1 MISVKD
7 AKGKTYDAAKHFGVY
22 GLQKLTEEQSKRT
35 TVCYS
40 YFQPDGGAEM
50 SPSPKERVYYVT
62 KGSITVNG
70 KDGETHVLDKGDM
83 IYIAPGEERN
93 MTINNGKPA
102 EVLVFIVTP

>member
-7 AKGKTYDAAKHFGVY
+7 AKGTPYDAAKHSGVY
-22 GLQKLTEEQSKRT
+22 GLQKLTEADSKRI

-50 SPSPKERVYYVT
+50 CPSPKERVYYVT

-70 KDGETHVLDKGDM
+70 KDGETHVVDEGGM
-83 IYIAPGEERN
+83 IYIAPGEERD
-93 MTINNGKPA
+93 MIINNGKPA

>member
-7 AKGKTYDAAKHFGVY
+7 ARGATYDAAKHFGVY
-22 GLQKLTEEQSKRT
+22 GLQKITEAQSMRT

-50 SPSPKERVYYVT
+50 SPSPKERVYYVV

-70 KDGETHVLDKGDM
+70 KDGESHVLDPGDL
-83 IYIAPGEERN
+83 IYIAPGEERD
-93 MTINNGKPA
+93 MTVNGGKPA